1 MTTVPFL
8 EEPPVIQARSI
19 TCVFGGD
26 FKAVDSVSLDVRAG
40 AIYGLVGPN
49 GSGKTTLV
57 RTLCGLRKPTS
68 GTGSVLGHDIVDG
81 ATDIRRTVGYMS
93 QAFSLYPDLTVMENL
108 RFFSGLYGFR
118 GKERDARIAHV
129 IEITKLQPYISRPG
143 GALSGGWKQRLA
155 LATAL
160 LHQPPLLFL
169 DEPTS
174 GIDPVARRG
183 LWDLLFQLASDGT
196 TIFVTTQYM
205 DEVERCSDV
214 GYIYLSRLI
223 ATGTPRELK
232 EHPAVKSPQI
242 RHVEVECERTM
253 LALQWFRVQPF
264 CSSATVFGHTIHA
277 VVDARATDRY
287 IYERCLV
294 SGFKQARVRTI
305 EPSLEDVFVALT
317 ELAAKEK
324 AAAEGAEA

>member
-1 MTTVPFL
+1 MTTLRVA
-8 EEPPVIQARSI
+8 EASAIQARSI

-26 FKAVDSVSLDVRAG
+26 FKAVDSVSLEVKPG

-68 GTGSVLGHDIVDG
+68 GSGTVLGYDVG
-81 ATDIRRTVGYMS
+81 EQAAEIRRTVGYMS
-93 QAFSLYPDLTVMENL
+93 QAFSLYPDLTVGENL
-108 RFFSGLYGFR
+108 NFFSGLYGFR
-118 GKERDARIAHV
+118 GKEKESRIAEV
-129 IEITKLQPYISRPG
+129 IEITKLGPYVDRAG

-160 LHQPPLLFL
+160 LHRPPLLFL

-214 GYIYLSRLI
+214 GYMYLSRLI
-223 ATGTPRELK
+223 ATGTPRALK
-232 EHPAVKSPQI
+232 EHPAVKSPHL

-264 CSSATVFGHTIHA
+264 CTSATVFGHTIHA
-277 VVDARATDRY
+277 VVDSRANDRY

-317 ELAAKEK
+317 ELAAKGN
-324 AAAEGAEA
+324 AESAGD